1 MFTFWI
7 RSTNL
12 TWTDL
17 DLLERT
23 QGLILPQHCSF
34 LVETERF
41 SDLSPCRLRAWYCK
55 GKVSSTQAHSLASL
69 GEQRQSCCCN
79 CTRIDAGKNNQSSSP
94 YFHGEPVLNAM
105 SQSIPAALVLL
116 LSQLCIN
123 LLEQKKKKDK
133 NKSECGIVDIS
144 NGLRKRWRWWCVNVF
159 LCGVMGLF
167 VCVDNS

>member
-1 MFTFWI
+1 M
-7 RSTNL
+7 
-12 TWTDL
+12 
-17 DLLERT
+17 
-23 QGLILPQHCSF
+23 
-34 LVETERF
+34 
-41 SDLSPCRLRAWYCK
+41 
-55 GKVSSTQAHSLASL
+55 
-69 GEQRQSCCCN
+69 
-79 CTRIDAGKNNQSSSP
+79 RIDAGKNNQSSSP

-116 LSQLCIN
+116 LGQLCIN
-123 LLEQKKKKDK
+123 LLEQKKKDK